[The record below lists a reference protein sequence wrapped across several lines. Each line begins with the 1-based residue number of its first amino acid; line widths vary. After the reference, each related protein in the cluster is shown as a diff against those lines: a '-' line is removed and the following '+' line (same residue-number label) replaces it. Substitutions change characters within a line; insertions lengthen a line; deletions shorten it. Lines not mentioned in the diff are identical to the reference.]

1 MPISKLNKITRIV
14 ASQVKP
20 TDLWKILFLFVI
32 LSFLELIG
40 LGLIVP
46 LFKSLLDLNQ
56 KSEIIFL
63 LKNLGVNANK
73 DNIVITLSIFILIIY
88 AAKTLMSI
96 STNFKIIKFSQ
107 EFKASFSSYLLKNYL
122 LQDYEKYLSRN
133 SSDYIYNIQILTS
146 RFSSF
151 LLQIIRTIS
160 ETMVAFLLIIFLA
173 YQILELLLFLAG
185 VFTIF
190 ILLYDKFLKK
200 RISRYGEKVNKTNLT
215 IIQTINESLNSIE
228 SVKVF
233 EKEQMFISRLD
244 SNAFDNALYSSWLQ
258 IFNLMSRYIA
268 EFLLVLL
275 IVFTLLLSAFLNQ
288 SYVNI
293 LPVLVVFG
301 VASLKIIPSINRISN
316 TITQYR
322 ESTNTVNRLYSDL
335 DINHSRKREKNKN
348 HLRVFEK
355 IEFANISFNYK
366 GSRKKILDNI
376 NLEIKQGQIIGII
389 GPSGSGKSTLVN
401 LILGLLKPTNG
412 EIKLNEINTKNSK
425 GSLIGLAAYIPQ
437 SVFMIDDTLRNNI
450 VLSDD
455 SSICDKK
462 RLTEVISL
470 SRLNEFIQELPNGL
484 DTFIGE
490 RGVKLS
496 GGQKQR
502 VAIARALYHKMDF
515 LVMDE
520 ATSALDSKTEQ
531 EVMCQIR
538 RIKKGKTIIMIAH
551 RLSTLKDCDIIYE
564 VINGKV
570 KKVNP

>member
-173 YQILELLLFLAG
+173 YQSLELLLFLAG

-244 SNAFDNALYSSWLQ
+244 SNAFDNAIHSSWLQ

-425 GSLIGLAAYIPQ
+425 RSLIGLAAYIPQ

>member
-46 LFKSLLDLNQ
+46 LFQSLLDLNQ

-173 YQILELLLFLAG
+173 YQSLELLLFLAG

-244 SNAFDNALYSSWLQ
+244 SNAFDNAIHSSWLQ

-376 NLEIKQGQIIGII
+376 NLEIKQGQLIGII

-425 GSLIGLAAYIPQ
+425 RSLIGLAAYIPQ

>member
-173 YQILELLLFLAG
+173 YQSLELLLFLAG

-233 EKEQMFISRLD
+233 EKEQMFISRLE

-425 GSLIGLAAYIPQ
+425 RSLIGLAAYIPQ

>member
-1 MPISKLNKITRIV
+1 
-14 ASQVKP
+14 
-20 TDLWKILFLFVI
+20 
-32 LSFLELIG
+32 
-40 LGLIVP
+40 
-46 LFKSLLDLNQ
+46 
-56 KSEIIFL
+56 
-63 LKNLGVNANK
+63 
-73 DNIVITLSIFILIIY
+73 
-88 AAKTLMSI
+88 
-96 STNFKIIKFSQ
+96 
-107 EFKASFSSYLLKNYL
+107 
-122 LQDYEKYLSRN
+122 
-133 SSDYIYNIQILTS
+133 
-146 RFSSF
+146 
-151 LLQIIRTIS
+151 
-160 ETMVAFLLIIFLA
+160 MVAFLLIIFLA
-173 YQILELLLFLAG
+173 YQSLELLLFLAG

-425 GSLIGLAAYIPQ
+425 RSLIGLAAYIPQ

>member
-173 YQILELLLFLAG
+173 YQSLELLLFLAG

-233 EKEQMFISRLD
+233 EKEQMFISRLE

-425 GSLIGLAAYIPQ
+425 RSLIGLAAYIPQ

-484 DTFIGE
+484 DTVIGE

>member
-173 YQILELLLFLAG
+173 YQSLELLLFLAG

-244 SNAFDNALYSSWLQ
+244 SNAFDNAIHSSWLQ

-425 GSLIGLAAYIPQ
+425 RSLIGLAAYIPQ

-484 DTFIGE
+484 DTVIGE

>member
-73 DNIVITLSIFILIIY
+73 DNIVIMLSIFILIIY

-173 YQILELLLFLAG
+173 YQSLELLLFLAG

-244 SNAFDNALYSSWLQ
+244 SNAFDNAIHSSWLQ

-425 GSLIGLAAYIPQ
+425 RSLIGLAAYIPQ

-484 DTFIGE
+484 DTVIGE

>member
-73 DNIVITLSIFILIIY
+73 DNIVIMLSIFILIIY

-133 SSDYIYNIQILTS
+133 SSEYIYNIQILTS

-173 YQILELLLFLAG
+173 YQSLELLLFLAG

-244 SNAFDNALYSSWLQ
+244 SNAFDNAIHSSWLQ

-425 GSLIGLAAYIPQ
+425 RSLIGLAAYIPQ

-484 DTFIGE
+484 DTVIGE

>member
-133 SSDYIYNIQILTS
+133 SSEYIYNIQILTS

-173 YQILELLLFLAG
+173 YQSLELLLFLAG

-244 SNAFDNALYSSWLQ
+244 SNAFDNAIHSSWLQ

-425 GSLIGLAAYIPQ
+425 RSLIGLAAYIPQ

-484 DTFIGE
+484 DTVIGE

>member
-46 LFKSLLDLNQ
+46 LFQSLLDLNQ

-173 YQILELLLFLAG
+173 YQSLELLLFLAG

-244 SNAFDNALYSSWLQ
+244 SNAFDNAIHSSWLQ

-425 GSLIGLAAYIPQ
+425 RSLIGLAAYIPQ

-484 DTFIGE
+484 DTVIGE